1 MRFDVYRMPD
11 PEYPFAVDVQA
22 NFMSHLDSTIV
33 IPVQRRTKVG
43 EIISM
48 IHPVIDI
55 EGEPCVLATHALGS
69 VPRRALTRPVAS
81 LADHQDEITRALD
94 LLFTSF

>member
-11 PEYPFAVDVQA
+11 PDYPFAVDIQA
-22 NFMSHLDSTIV
+22 DFMSHLDSRIV

-81 LADHQDEITRALD
+81 LVDHQDEITRALD
-94 LLFTSF
+94 LLFTGF